1 MKIDTALYQLKSN
14 PVSFLGNNLLS
25 ISGVGQSGPKIF
37 YFCYHD
43 SLAPGVNE
51 GFRLQSYPTNGPMT
65 GIDGKRHTAMRV
77 QNVRMN
83 QNTED
88 LDVSDIEPYVLDGTG
103 ADVMVTGQLSAC
115 IFCVRQEPGRLI
127 VAHIQPGGKRQ
138 TGKTLRQTLKLMG
151 RFNGGNRI
159 THVFGLG
166 DYAIRA
172 NVIGFRTAGTW
183 QLYAQKIASGNGPI
197 QDSVQII

>member
-1 MKIDTALYQLKSN
+1 MKIDTALYQLKTN
-14 PVSFLGNNLLS
+14 PMSFLSNNLLS
-25 ISGVGQSGPKIF
+25 ISGVGQSGPKVF
-37 YFCYHD
+37 YFCYYD
-43 SLAPGVNE
+43 NIAPGVNE
-51 GFRLQSYPTNGPMT
+51 GFKMQSFPNNSVKT
-65 GIDGKRHTAMRV
+65 GIDGKSYTAIRV

-83 QNTED
+83 PNTED

-115 IFCVRQEPGRLI
+115 IFCVRQEAGRLI

-166 DYAIRA
+166 DYPIRA
-172 NVIGFRTAGTW
+172 HVVGLRTGGTW
-183 QLYAQKIASGNGPI
+183 RLYAQRINSGNGPI